1 MNILTRAPSVEGASV
16 MMLKYKYDDDVGRS
30 FGRRERLLKHL
41 ETHGIHELAHEPRAK
56 KPKEEQEPTNPA
68 YANLRKTYPKKEPI
82 KQEPDFNMP
91 GRYGFGFGF
100 GLC

>member
-1 MNILTRAPSVEGASV
+1 MNILTRAPNVEGAF
-16 MMLKYKYDDDVGRS
+16 LITKNNKYADDAMCRS

-41 ETHGIHELAHEPRAK
+41 ETHGIHELAHEPRGK

-91 GRYGFGFGF
+91 GI
-100 GLC
+100 

>member
-1 MNILTRAPSVEGASV
+1 
-16 MMLKYKYDDDVGRS
+16 MLRVRKVGFYYQMISNKHCDAMCRS

-56 KPKEEQEPTNPA
+56 KPKEEQEQESNPA
-68 YANLRKTYPKKEPI
+68 YANLRKTYPKKETI

-91 GRYGFGFGF
+91 GK
-100 GLC
+100 CI

>member
-1 MNILTRAPSVEGASV
+1 MNILTRAPSVEGAS
-16 MMLKYKYDDDVGRS
+16 MIIKNGKYADSLCRS

-91 GRYGFGFGF
+91 GIK
-100 GLC
+100 

>member
-1 MNILTRAPSVEGASV
+1 
-16 MMLKYKYDDDVGRS
+16 MLRVWKVRPGLRKKNHNLCCVCRS

-41 ETHGIHELAHEPRAK
+41 ETHGIHELAHEPRGK
-56 KPKEEQEPTNPA
+56 KPKEEQEQTNPA

-91 GRYGFGFGF
+91 GIKVKF
-100 GLC
+100 LK

>member
-1 MNILTRAPSVEGASV
+1 MNILIPARSVEGLS
-16 MMLKYKYDDDVGRS
+16 MIMPRRTDLIMIMCRS

-41 ETHGIHELAHEPRAK
+41 ETHGIHELAHEPRTK
-56 KPKEEQEPTNPA
+56 KPKEEQDPTDLA

-91 GRYGFGFGF
+91 GTNVVGV
-100 GLC
+100 